1 MIESA
6 YWLLTGPAAKQ
17 NRRPSDERKQGSF
30 HPGRVSR
37 FVCEA
42 GKAASFLW
50 DSESTGLGLKASAG
64 GSKNYVLQSR
74 LETGATLRVT
84 IGSTKT
90 WTLAAAREEDR
101 RLQVLID
108 SGIDPRAAKR
118 ERAAEAEALV
128 AEAAK
133 REQEKRERYT
143 LRTLCEAYCDL
154 LQARGKPSARQARSI
169 LKVHVFEAHPEIA
182 ATPAR
187 DVTPLQVAA
196 MVRQTRE
203 AGRERAAGVLRS
215 YLATAFTA
223 GKRAPF
229 DASLPAALIPFEIE
243 RNRVDAIPPIAVRA
257 GNRTL
262 SADEL
267 RAYLAE
273 LGDNLADQALL
284 LTLLAG
290 GQRVAQLL
298 RPKVSDYDTGTATLR
313 LWDAKGR
320 TTSPRE
326 HLLPLAPRA
335 AALVA
340 HLIARAE
347 AKGSPLLFSTY
358 GQTQLAD
365 TTPGKRAAEIGAAVT
380 GEHGHIPR
388 HPRAIAESRPVRRAG
403 FPLRPG
409 RLHRREARRIDG
421 LGKPASRDRYR
432 NGTFQC
438 PLDEAKKR
446 HLIPVTYRYTLK
458 HDKEF
463 PAQGAA
469 SLLRDGQQGRHSTSP
484 LAKAAAPTGAT
495 GCCQGAGGHEPS
507 GLAAA

>member
-1 MIESA
+1 MSA
-6 YWLLTGPAAKQ
+6 NKVSLTA
-17 NRRPSDERKQGSF
+17 
-30 HPGRVSR
+30 GRVSQ
-37 FVCEA
+37 FTCEA
-42 GKAASFLW
+42 GKPASFLW
-50 DSESTGLGLKASAG
+50 DTVTSGLGLKASAG
-64 GSKNYVLQSR
+64 GAKNYVLQSR

-118 ERAAEAEALV
+118 ERAAEAARLIAEAKAEALV
-128 AEAAK
+128 AEAEAAK

-215 YLATAFTA
+215 YLAAAFTA

-243 RNRVDAIPPIAVRA
+243 RNPVDAIPPIALRA

-284 LTLLAG
+284 LALLAG
-290 GQRVAQLL
+290 VQRMAQLL
-298 RPKVSDYDTGTATLR
+298 P
-313 LWDAKGR
+313 
-320 TTSPRE
+320 PR
-326 HLLPLAPRA
+326 
-335 AALVA
+335 
-340 HLIARAE
+340 
-347 AKGSPLLFSTY
+347 
-358 GQTQLAD
+358 
-365 TTPGKRAAEIGAAVT
+365 
-380 GEHGHIPR
+380 
-388 HPRAIAESRPVRRAG
+388 
-403 FPLRPG
+403 
-409 RLHRREARRIDG
+409 
-421 LGKPASRDRYR
+421 
-432 NGTFQC
+432 
-438 PLDEAKKR
+438 
-446 HLIPVTYRYTLK
+446 
-458 HDKEF
+458 
-463 PAQGAA
+463 
-469 SLLRDGQQGRHSTSP
+469 
-484 LAKAAAPTGAT
+484 
-495 GCCQGAGGHEPS
+495 
-507 GLAAA
+507 

>member
-1 MIESA
+1 M
-6 YWLLTGPAAKQ
+6 
-17 NRRPSDERKQGSF
+17 
-30 HPGRVSR
+30 SR

-42 GKAASFLW
+42 GKAASFFW

-118 ERAAEAEALV
+118 ERAAEAARLIAEAKAEALV
-128 AEAAK
+128 AEAEAAK

-169 LKVHVFEAHPEIA
+169 LKVHVFEAHPEMA

-215 YLATAFTA
+215 YLAAAFTA

-284 LTLLAG
+284 LALLAG
-290 GQRVAQLL
+290 VQRMAQLL

-320 TTSPRE
+320 RTSPRE

-380 GEHGHIPR
+380 GEPFDLRDIRRTCETMLASMGISRDTRAQLLSHGLSGVQVSHYDR
-388 HPRAIAESRPVRRAG
+388 HAYTDEKRAALMAWESR
-403 FPLRPG
+403 
-409 RLHRREARRIDG
+409 LHEI
-421 LGKPASRDRYR
+421 
-432 NGTFQC
+432 
-438 PLDEAKKR
+438 
-446 HLIPVTYRYTLK
+446 
-458 HDKEF
+458 
-463 PAQGAA
+463 
-469 SLLRDGQQGRHSTSP
+469 
-484 LAKAAAPTGAT
+484 AT
-495 GCCQGAGGHEPS
+495 GTARSNVLSMKQRN
-507 GLAAA
+507 AA

>member
-1 MIESA
+1 M
-6 YWLLTGPAAKQ
+6 
-17 NRRPSDERKQGSF
+17 
-30 HPGRVSR
+30 SR

-42 GKAASFLW
+42 GKAASFFW
-50 DSESTGLGLKASAG
+50 DSASTGLGLKASAG

-118 ERAAEAEALV
+118 ERAAEAARLIAEAKAEALV

-313 LWDAKGR
+313 LWDAKDR

-380 GEHGHIPR
+380 GEPFDLRDIRRTCETMLASMGISRDTRAQLLSHGLSGVQVSHYDR
-388 HPRAIAESRPVRRAG
+388 HAYTDEKRAALMAWESR
-403 FPLRPG
+403 
-409 RLHRREARRIDG
+409 LHEI
-421 LGKPASRDRYR
+421 
-432 NGTFQC
+432 
-438 PLDEAKKR
+438 
-446 HLIPVTYRYTLK
+446 
-458 HDKEF
+458 
-463 PAQGAA
+463 
-469 SLLRDGQQGRHSTSP
+469 
-484 LAKAAAPTGAT
+484 AT
-495 GCCQGAGGHEPS
+495 GTARSNVLSMKQRNAT
-507 GLAAA
+507 

>member
-1 MIESA
+1 M
-6 YWLLTGPAAKQ
+6 
-17 NRRPSDERKQGSF
+17 
-30 HPGRVSR
+30 SR

-118 ERAAEAEALV
+118 ERAAEAARLIAEAKAEALV
-128 AEAAK
+128 AEAEAAK

-169 LKVHVFEAHPEIA
+169 LKVHVFEAHPEMA

-215 YLATAFTA
+215 YLAAAFTA

-284 LTLLAG
+284 LALLAG
-290 GQRVAQLL
+290 VQRMAQLL

-380 GEHGHIPR
+380 GEPFDLRDIRRTCETMLASMGISRDTRAQLLSHGLSGVQVSHYDR
-388 HPRAIAESRPVRRAG
+388 HAYTDEKRAALMAWESR
-403 FPLRPG
+403 
-409 RLHRREARRIDG
+409 LHEI
-421 LGKPASRDRYR
+421 
-432 NGTFQC
+432 
-438 PLDEAKKR
+438 
-446 HLIPVTYRYTLK
+446 
-458 HDKEF
+458 
-463 PAQGAA
+463 
-469 SLLRDGQQGRHSTSP
+469 
-484 LAKAAAPTGAT
+484 AT
-495 GCCQGAGGHEPS
+495 GTARSNVLSMKQRNAT
-507 GLAAA
+507 

>member
-1 MIESA
+1 M
-6 YWLLTGPAAKQ
+6 
-17 NRRPSDERKQGSF
+17 
-30 HPGRVSR
+30 SR

-42 GKAASFLW
+42 GKAASFFW
-50 DSESTGLGLKASAG
+50 DSASTGLGLKASAG

-118 ERAAEAEALV
+118 ERAAEAARLIAEAKAEALV

-380 GEHGHIPR
+380 GEPFDLRDIRRTCETMLASMGISRDTRAQLLSHGLSGVQVSHYDR
-388 HPRAIAESRPVRRAG
+388 HAYTDEKRAALMAWESR
-403 FPLRPG
+403 
-409 RLHRREARRIDG
+409 LHEI
-421 LGKPASRDRYR
+421 
-432 NGTFQC
+432 
-438 PLDEAKKR
+438 
-446 HLIPVTYRYTLK
+446 
-458 HDKEF
+458 
-463 PAQGAA
+463 
-469 SLLRDGQQGRHSTSP
+469 
-484 LAKAAAPTGAT
+484 AT
-495 GCCQGAGGHEPS
+495 GTARSNVLSMKQRNAT
-507 GLAAA
+507 

>member
-1 MIESA
+1 MA
-6 YWLLTGPAAKQ
+6 DNKV
-17 NRRPSDERKQGSF
+17 SF
-30 HPGRVSR
+30 TTGRVAK
-37 FVCEA
+37 FCCET

-50 DSESTGLGLKASAG
+50 DADSTGLGLKASSG
-64 GSKNYVLQSR
+64 GAKSYVLQSR
-74 LETGATLRVT
+74 LESGATVRLT
-84 IGSTKT
+84 IGSPKV
-90 WTLAAAREEDR
+90 WTLDAARNEAR

-108 SGIDPRAAKR
+108 SGIDPRQEKRARIAESAAR
-118 ERAAEAEALV
+118 AAARAAE

-133 REQEKRERYT
+133 REQEKRARYT

-380 GEHGHIPR
+380 GEPFDLRDIRRTCETMLASMGISRDTRAQLLSHGLSGVQVSHYDR
-388 HPRAIAESRPVRRAG
+388 HAYTDEKRAALMAWESR
-403 FPLRPG
+403 
-409 RLHRREARRIDG
+409 LHEI
-421 LGKPASRDRYR
+421 
-432 NGTFQC
+432 
-438 PLDEAKKR
+438 
-446 HLIPVTYRYTLK
+446 
-458 HDKEF
+458 
-463 PAQGAA
+463 
-469 SLLRDGQQGRHSTSP
+469 
-484 LAKAAAPTGAT
+484 AT
-495 GCCQGAGGHEPS
+495 GTARSNVLSMKQRNAT
-507 GLAAA
+507 